1 MSEMITYGLTQIG
14 EYAGTLG
21 NTAAL
26 LGECHNDLRNL
37 AAALSEGH
45 LGKHSDAWQA
55 QLAQVNQAL
64 DHFSQVVMQ
73 FGSTHSTVAE
83 NAANTDSMLAGGIHG
98 A

>member
-1 MSEMITYGLTQIG
+1 MSEITYHYGQLADYQ
-14 EYAGTLG
+14 GTLG

-45 LGKHSDAWQA
+45 LGMHSDAWQA

-73 FGSTHSTVAE
+73 FGSTHGTVAE
-83 NAANTDSMLAGGIHG
+83 NAANTDGFLASNV
-98 A
+98 